1 MKALGKLFDD
11 IVSIVYT
18 NRQGYNMTYCS
29 IFCKL
34 ILISCWDSQ
43 GSIPFDLCW
52 ASLIGASQK

>member
-1 MKALGKLFDD
+1 MKAMGNLFYD

-18 NRQGYNMTYCS
+18 NRQGYNITYCS

-43 GSIPFDLCW
+43 SSIRFDFCW
-52 ASLIGASQK
+52 ASFIGPSQK